1 MADQDARDLA
11 ARYWLGYGR
20 WDAPYWFV
28 GMEPGGEDDLAWYE
42 TWRVLDPEQRGLI
55 DCRDHHQRAAASD
68 PRAVTP
74 WHQGSPKHIQDTWGP
89 LIRTLLTFEGRPA
102 TDLDVARYQRDE
114 WGNLHGDSA
123 LIELSGLRASGLAKR
138 IARKLYRRER
148 IGDIRSHL
156 DRKAQ
161 RGFALFYGLTY
172 KKDYAEIA
180 GSFGS
185 DGYVWNGQTLCVLVV
200 HPAYHYASSDALA
213 VYWVE
218 LAAWL
223 RAAVEAGPVLPL
235 LTRPPLPPISPRRRP
250 RARAPRDS
258 SAVLEAADPG
268 QTSRPV
274 SPRPRRPDAGG

>member
-1 MADQDARDLA
+1 MADRDARALA
-11 ARYWLGYGR
+11 ARYWFGYGR

-28 GMEPGGEDDLAWYE
+28 GMEPGGEDDPAWYE
-42 TWRVLDPEQRGLI
+42 TWQELDPKRQGLI

-74 WHQGSPKHIQDTWGP
+74 WHRNSQTPIQETWGP
-89 LIRTLLTFEGRPA
+89 LIRTLLMFEGRPV
-102 TDLDVARYQRDE
+102 TESDIARYQRDE
-114 WGNLHGDSA
+114 WGSLHGDTA
-123 LIELSGLRASGLAKR
+123 LIELSALRASGLAKKNG
-138 IARKLYRRER
+138 ARKLYRGER

-156 DRKAQ
+156 DRKAR

-200 HPAYHYASSDALA
+200 HPAYHYAPLEALTA
-213 VYWVE
+213 YWVE

-223 RAAVEAGPVLPL
+223 RTAVEAGPVLPP
-235 LTRPPLPPISPRRRP
+235 LTRPPLPPVPLRRRP
-250 RARAPRDS
+250 RARAAGDS
-258 SAVLEAADPG
+258 SAVLKAAD
-268 QTSRPV
+268 
-274 SPRPRRPDAGG
+274 AG